1 MKTTKAAGFARW
13 LDTFLSEKGIDLEQY
28 FSVEGPTGGNIMP
41 YGVVVEHMK
50 IAPAHEQ
57 SAIKTM
63 LVKIDFMNADVR
75 RYLRHLG
82 QAIAR

>member
-1 MKTTKAAGFARW
+1 MSKAFNKW
-13 LDTFLSEKGIDLEQY
+13 IDTFISEKDIDLEQC

-50 IAPAHEQ
+50 IANDREQ

-63 LVKIDFMNADVR
+63 LVKIDFANADVR